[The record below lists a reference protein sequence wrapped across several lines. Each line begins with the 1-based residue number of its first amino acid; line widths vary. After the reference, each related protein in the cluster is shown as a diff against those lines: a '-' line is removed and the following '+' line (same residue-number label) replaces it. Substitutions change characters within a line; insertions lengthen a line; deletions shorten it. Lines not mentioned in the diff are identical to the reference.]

1 MNSFFQAGV
10 HRAKAEKLPALEEIE
25 RFGSEGEEQLY
36 RFLRE
41 QFDCVIR
48 NVTVPHKELYLEK
61 DFLVIERG
69 VPFVLEAKNWK
80 GEIGMDGTSFYQRKD
95 NGVYKTLKSP
105 VGTTNRFLHVMKS
118 YYGIKRPVWG
128 VVVFT
133 EPDCRLSLPEEQDG
147 VALLPAKELISF
159 IRKRAAEEAD
169 AYPPIDPG
177 RILRCT
183 RFYSRESEF
192 CKGILAD
199 SYLDC
204 YTEDGT
210 PVRLDTTKL
219 RYLSVEEQP
228 LRMRDKLYVTYQNG
242 NSGVFYNRDLVLTVG
257 CLDGSY
263 RKIAL
268 HRILHIVF

>member
-10 HRAKAEKLPALEEIE
+10 RRAKAEKLPTLEEGE
-25 RFGSEGEEQLY
+25 LFGSAGEEQLY
-36 RFLRE
+36 RLLRE

-48 NVTVPHKELYLEK
+48 NVAVPHKKLYLEK
-61 DFLVIERG
+61 DFLVIDRG

-80 GEIGMDGTSFYQRKD
+80 GEIGIDGASFYQHKD
-95 NGVYKTLKSP
+95 NGVRKILKSP
-105 VGTTNRFLHVMKS
+105 VGTTNQFLHVMKS
-118 YYGIKRPVWG
+118 YYGIERPVWG

-133 EPDCRLSLPEEQDG
+133 EPDCQLLLPKEQDG
-147 VALLPAKELISF
+147 VALLHAKELISF
-159 IRKRAAEEAD
+159 IRKRAKEESGAL
-169 AYPPIDPG
+169 PPIDHE

-183 RFYSRESEF
+183 RFYSRNSEF

-199 SYLDC
+199 TYLDC
-204 YTEDGT
+204 YTEDGAR
-210 PVRLDTTKL
+210 VQLDTTRL

-268 HRILHIVF
+268 NRILHIVF